1 MTEKGLHLR
10 VLGGKKNW
18 EAECYKGKR
27 TKGKHAYKLKHTQKP
42 NTHTGIPVTVTCS
55 L

>member
-10 VLGGKKNW
+10 VLGGKKI
-18 EAECYKGKR
+18 GKQSVTR
-27 TKGKHAYKLKHTQKP
+27 GKSTKGKHAYKLKHTQKP
-42 NTHTGIPVTVTCS
+42 NTHTGIPVTVR